1 MRILHTNDMLIKTY
15 LRQNLL
21 EGRNPRDSLWFNRQK
36 LYSYESH
43 MATITVDNVL
53 FINADLISYSNT
65 TSAHISSLRSIASD
79 LQTFIIPLNMPADR
93 VVDWYFDTITKHI
106 IKYTRARNTKAVHK
120 SIILGL
126 INKVE
131 DYVEYMKFDKQNPA
145 YLRKHD
151 ITKQLFE
158 HQIL

>member
-1 MRILHTNDMLIKTY
+1 MRTLHTNAMLIRTY

-21 EGRNPRDSLWFNRQK
+21 EGCNPRDSLWFNRQK
-36 LYSYESH
+36 LYSYKSH
-43 MATITVDNVL
+43 MATITVDSVL
-53 FINADLISYSNT
+53 FINADLIGYSNT
-65 TSAHISSLRSIASD
+65 TSAHISSLQSIASD
-79 LQTFIIPLNMPADR
+79 LQTFIIPLDLTSEQ
-93 VVDWYFDTITKHI
+93 VVNWYFDSITKYI
-106 IKYTRARNTKAVHK
+106 IKYIRARNTKAAYK

-131 DYVEYMKFDKQNPA
+131 DYIDYVKFDKQNPA